1 MSEGR
6 SRFSWIY
13 KLSTD
18 RLRDELSQRGLDSEG
33 SVAVLHERLLR
44 YELDAVPSESPSGR
58 EVASGYLRPS
68 TPVHARPDS
77 PSPFAAEATV
87 SRENADLEARVA
99 LPLPFQESHRELSN
113 PTRSSAT
120 EIYNALRKWNLT
132 FSGVRGG
139 DAEAFLVRV
148 EEGRALFPV
157 GDEDLF
163 RCLPFFLSGTALY
176 WFRNR
181 RSEWRSWG
189 EFVVAWRTRFGDPD
203 FQFALRDEILRR
215 TQGEHESVADYL
227 TCMQALFDRLSPP
240 WSMTEQLNYAHRN
253 MLPRLQIAVR
263 RDEFRD
269 FASLELLASRIEV
282 SQDAANRYRAPPAPE
297 RSLFPELAY
306 RSPRKAARSSAAVA
320 PGLVAAAGTT
330 GGKAAKRRARVNPA
344 GAEQSPSVTST
355 AIVPARVTTAK
366 CWNCGKIGHLA
377 RECADG
383 AVDRRSP

>member
-13 KLSTD
+13 KLSID
-18 RLRDELSQRGLDSEG
+18 RLRDELSRRGLDSEG
-33 SVAVLHERLLR
+33 SVTVLHERLLR
-44 YELDAVPSESPSGR
+44 YELDAVPLESPSER
-58 EVASGYLRPS
+58 EAASGYLRPS

-77 PSPFAAEATV
+77 PSRFAAEAAQ
-87 SRENADLEARVA
+87 ENADLGPHAA
-99 LPLPFQESHRELSN
+99 LPLPFRGGYRELSN

-181 RSEWRSWG
+181 RSEWRSWS
-189 EFVVAWRTRFGDPD
+189 EFVIAWRTRFGDPD

-215 TQGEHESVADYL
+215 TQRGNTS
-227 TCMQALFDRLSPP
+227 
-240 WSMTEQLNYAHRN
+240 
-253 MLPRLQIAVR
+253 
-263 RDEFRD
+263 
-269 FASLELLASRIEV
+269 
-282 SQDAANRYRAPPAPE
+282 
-297 RSLFPELAY
+297 
-306 RSPRKAARSSAAVA
+306 RSPITS
-320 PGLVAAAGTT
+320 
-330 GGKAAKRRARVNPA
+330 RVYRLF
-344 GAEQSPSVTST
+344 S
-355 AIVPARVTTAK
+355 I
-366 CWNCGKIGHLA
+366 
-377 RECADG
+377 D
-383 AVDRRSP
+383 